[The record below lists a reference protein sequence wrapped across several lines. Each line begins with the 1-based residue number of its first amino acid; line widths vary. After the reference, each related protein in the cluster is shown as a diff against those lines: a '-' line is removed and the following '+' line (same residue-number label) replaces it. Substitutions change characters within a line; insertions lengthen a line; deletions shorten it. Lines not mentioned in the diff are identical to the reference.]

1 MNNDGGCAHRLIA
14 GCDWFVSR
22 RALAGHNDR
31 QSQQKRSEIAGTPCI
46 QFRRSA
52 MDVID
57 PHNAQEIFFDG
68 IHEVKIVAGIVRI
81 VLYSRQ
87 NDVGT
92 VVARLAL
99 PLSELPDVIQALV
112 IALTNAAKTA
122 SP

>member
-1 MNNDGGCAHRLIA
+1 
-14 GCDWFVSR
+14 
-22 RALAGHNDR
+22 
-31 QSQQKRSEIAGTPCI
+31 
-46 QFRRSA
+46 

-99 PLSELPDVIQALV
+99 PLSELPDVIQDLV
-112 IALTNAAKTA
+112 IALTNAAKSA
-122 SP
+122 GP

>member
-1 MNNDGGCAHRLIA
+1 MI
-14 GCDWFVSR
+14 
-22 RALAGHNDR
+22 
-31 QSQQKRSEIAGTPCI
+31 
-46 QFRRSA
+46 
-52 MDVID
+52 DVID
-57 PHNAQEIFFDG
+57 PHSAQEIFFDG

>member
-1 MNNDGGCAHRLIA
+1 
-14 GCDWFVSR
+14 
-22 RALAGHNDR
+22 
-31 QSQQKRSEIAGTPCI
+31 
-46 QFRRSA
+46 

-99 PLSELPDVIQALV
+99 PLSELPEVIQALV

>member
-1 MNNDGGCAHRLIA
+1 
-14 GCDWFVSR
+14 
-22 RALAGHNDR
+22 
-31 QSQQKRSEIAGTPCI
+31 
-46 QFRRSA
+46 

-81 VLYSRQ
+81 VLFSRQ

-99 PLSELPDVIQALV
+99 PLSELPDAIQELV
-112 IALTNAAKTA
+112 IALTNAAKSA
-122 SP
+122 GP

>member
-1 MNNDGGCAHRLIA
+1 
-14 GCDWFVSR
+14 
-22 RALAGHNDR
+22 
-31 QSQQKRSEIAGTPCI
+31 
-46 QFRRSA
+46 

-57 PHNAQEIFFDG
+57 PHSAQEIFFDG

-87 NDVGT
+87 NEVGT

>member
-1 MNNDGGCAHRLIA
+1 
-14 GCDWFVSR
+14 
-22 RALAGHNDR
+22 
-31 QSQQKRSEIAGTPCI
+31 
-46 QFRRSA
+46 

-81 VLYSRQ
+81 VLFSRQ

-99 PLSELPDVIQALV
+99 PLSELPEVIQALV